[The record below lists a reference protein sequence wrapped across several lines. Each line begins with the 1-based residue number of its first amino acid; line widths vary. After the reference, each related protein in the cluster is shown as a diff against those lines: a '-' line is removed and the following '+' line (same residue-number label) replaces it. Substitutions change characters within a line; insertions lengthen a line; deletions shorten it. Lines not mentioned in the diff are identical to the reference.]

1 MGLLFKG
8 EKEEEEQRSR
18 CHLLW
23 LHETGND
30 EHVIID
36 PMDNERKLQIIDLPQ
51 LINFPFIQC
60 LASNHG
66 WLLMLSR
73 EDTTLFFYNPFT
85 QAKVDLPYRRS
96 LFEAAAF
103 TAPPTSPDC
112 VIYGVACYEGC
123 VNIGVLRM
131 GEEKK
136 PMWRNYRIRRPG
148 EFAAVRAVVASTS
161 SGADGDGGNNKLWC
175 VDCLGRVGVFEIEG
189 GVWRVVCG
197 VKSEKVR
204 SVGVGG
210 VVEVGGELVV
220 GVRRKGA
227 GKRGLGELYVLKENK
242 SGGGGEMGWEKI
254 DGGELGGGGVYLGGI
269 GGGVVEDG
277 IGGVGEVFFADDF
290 GGWCCV
296 YGKESTDTSHLKWKL
311 QLGNPSLGLKY
322 TPVWIHKSA

>member
-112 VIYGVACYEGC
+112 VIYG
-123 VNIGVLRM
+123 
-131 GEEKK
+131 
-136 PMWRNYRIRRPG
+136 
-148 EFAAVRAVVASTS
+148 FAAVRAVVASTS

-269 GGGVVEDG
+269 GGGVVVDG
-277 IGGVGEVFFADDF
+277 IGGVGREDQLGEVFFADDF